1 MYRLLKV
8 PLLLLALLVPMI
20 AFGQSSP
27 LPPADSPLGR
37 LQGKD
42 SVRRDTP
49 YADSVRTVRLGEVIV
64 TATQPNAPGTRSVI
78 GRDAIRHIQAADL
91 SDLMQL
97 LPGALTRNPNLNTPA
112 QFTIRS
118 ASYNN
123 ATNALGTGIVVD
135 GLRMNNNTN
144 LQQTGLGDGGTLLN
158 STALSGF
165 DVRQLSPASI
175 ESVEVIRGVP
185 SARYGDVTSGMVL
198 VQSRAGVQPFTAGL
212 RFTATEKLASA
223 GKGFR
228 LGKELRSG
236 EAESKGSTLYLGA
249 DYALSSQDPRLPE
262 RDFQR
267 IAFQAAY
274 AHDFRAATLRLNL
287 RAYRA
292 QDKDEKG
299 PNTISGEFEKSLNRG
314 FSFSTSG
321 QWEVKRPWLST
332 LEYHAGMTYAQQQN
346 SSSTYYSSTQQITT
360 YTQQAGEQ
368 VAFFLPPNYFSSLS
382 VEGRPL
388 TAEASLTAHVRGQL
402 TNRVNHHLQLGIEA
416 GTEGNRGRGITF
428 DPLAPPARLMG
439 ARPRSYRNLPM
450 VHRYAA
456 FAEEQWMLRTGNG
469 MRTELQAGLRLTGQ
483 PIKGGE
489 RLAASNRSPIAL
501 DPRLN
506 LRQVLIDSDHRH
518 LSLRMGWG
526 MMHKLPVLAYL
537 YPDRAYTD
545 RGTFAYNDTENQ
557 YRLAVMHTYI
567 ANGTANPDLCL
578 PVNRKFELGIHF
590 RLGGITADV
599 VYFRERLRNGF
610 STTTHAEPFAYR
622 RYEALIDKAQRP
634 TLTPDG
640 IVNQGQPLPYVVRND
655 FATYQ
660 RPENGITQRKQGLE
674 YTLDL
679 GHLPARYSSLLV
691 SGGYLEVHEGNN
703 ALTAWHPPVEVS
715 GRAYPYVGLYEADAF
730 AANLRVWSQ
739 LNTRFQCITQL
750 PRIGLVA
757 SVTLQAVWMDRQRRG
772 MESRYNNPVYV
783 VDPDGNRID
792 ADPMTD
798 TEHSKRLN
806 PVYYLDADGTQH
818 PFTPEMERD
827 PRYADLVMNVGRL
840 TAFEPDSY
848 KPYFLLNLRVTKEIG
863 RHVSV
868 AFCANNLTQSHPK
881 RYTNSAQQYDV
892 MNPELYYGA
901 ELTLRF

>member
-1 MYRLLKV
+1 MYRLLTA
-8 PLLLLALLVPMI
+8 LLLWLLLFPIVT
-20 AFGQSSP
+20 FGQSSSSSS
-27 LPPADSPLGR
+27 ADSLR
-37 LQGKD
+37 
-42 SVRRDTP
+42 VRVLH
-49 YADSVRTVRLGEVIV
+49 ADSLRTVRLGEVIV

-123 ATNALGTGIVVD
+123 ATNALGTAIVVD

-144 LQQTGLGDGGTLLN
+144 LQQTGLGDGGTLFN

-165 DVRQLSPASI
+165 DVRQLSPSSI

-185 SARYGDVTSGMVL
+185 SARYGDVTSGVVL
-198 VQSRAGVQPFTAGL
+198 VQSKAGVQPLTAGL
-212 RFTATEKLASA
+212 RFTATEKLASV

-228 LGKELRSG
+228 LAK
-236 EAESKGSTLYLGA
+236 AAQAGSTLYLGA

-262 RDFQR
+262 RDFR
-267 IAFQAAY
+267 RMAFQAAY
-274 AHDFRAATLRLNL
+274 AHDFRTATLRLNL
-287 RAYRA
+287 RAYQA

-299 PNTISGEFEKSLNRG
+299 PNTIDGEFEKSLNRG
-314 FSFSTSG
+314 FSLSAG
-321 QWEVKRPWLST
+321 GRWEVKCPWLST
-332 LEYHAGMTYAQQQN
+332 LEYRIGMTYARQQN
-346 SSSTYYSSTQQITT
+346 SAATYHSGTQQITT
-360 YTQQAGEQ
+360 YTRQSGEQ
-368 VAFFLPPNYFSSLS
+368 VALFLPPNYFSSLS

-388 TAEASLTAHVRGQL
+388 TAEASLTAHMRGRWTEQI
-402 TNRVNHHLQLGIEA
+402 NHHLQLGIEA

-428 DPLAPPARLMG
+428 DPLAPPSRLIG
-439 ARPRSYRNLPM
+439 ARPRSYRDLPM
-450 VHRYAA
+450 VHSYAA
-456 FAEEQWMLRTGNG
+456 FAEEQWTLRMDNG
-469 MRTELQAGLRLTGQ
+469 MRTELQAGLRITGQ
-483 PIKGGE
+483 QMT
-489 RLAASNRSPIAL
+489 SSQSQMAL

-506 LRQVLIDSDHRH
+506 LRQVLIDGEHRH
-518 LSLRMGWG
+518 LSIRIGWG
-526 MMHKLPVLAYL
+526 VMHKLPVLAYL
-537 YPDRAYTD
+537 YPDRAYID
-545 RGTFAYNDTENQ
+545 RGAFAYNDTENSHS
-557 YRLAVMHTYI
+557 LAVMHTYI
-567 ANGTANPDLCL
+567 ANGTTNPDLRL
-578 PVNRKFELGIHF
+578 PVNRKFELGVSL

-610 STTTHAEPFAYR
+610 STATQAEPYSYR
-622 RYEALIDKAQRP
+622 RYDALTDKAQRP
-634 TLTPDG
+634 TFTPEG
-640 IVNQGQPLPYVVRND
+640 IVNNGQPLPYVVRKD

-660 RPENGITQRKQGLE
+660 RPENGITQRKQGIE

-679 GHLPARYSSLLV
+679 GRWPALHSSLLV
-691 SGGYLEVHEGNN
+691 GGGYLEVHEVSN
-703 ALTAWHPPVEVS
+703 ALTAWHPSVEV
-715 GRAYPYVGLYEADAF
+715 GGNAYPYVGLYEADAF
-730 AANLRVWSQ
+730 ASNLRVWSR

-772 MESRYNNPVYV
+772 MESCYNNPVYV
-783 VDPDGNRID
+783 ADREGNRID

-806 PVYYLDADGTQH
+806 PVYYLDTEGVQH
-818 PFTPEMERD
+818 PFTPEMEKD
-827 PRYADLVMNVGRL
+827 PRYADLVMNAGRL
-840 TAFEPDSY
+840 TVFQPDSY
-848 KPYFLLNLRVTKEIG
+848 KPYFLLNLRLTKEIG

-881 RYTNSAQQYDV
+881 RYINSAQQYDV
-892 MNPELYYGA
+892 MNPALYYGA